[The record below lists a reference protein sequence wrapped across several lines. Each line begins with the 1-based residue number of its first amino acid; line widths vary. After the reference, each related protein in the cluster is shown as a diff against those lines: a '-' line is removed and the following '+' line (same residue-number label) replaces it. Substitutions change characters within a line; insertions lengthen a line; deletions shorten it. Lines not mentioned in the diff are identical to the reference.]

1 MFVDVSWVFW
11 DDPVVGSCKD
21 VMRDVSESLWELV
34 MGMPVDACSLC
45 ILVDKA
51 EVPGIVGL
59 IGLVILFVTVPR
71 SLVAISLIACVI
83 EGCERTSIVK
93 SRIFNF
99 RLSSCSRSL
108 SSLSGVGE
116 RGGY

>member
-51 EVPGIVGL
+51 EVPGIAGSTGV
-59 IGLVILFVTVPR
+59 VVLFVAVPR
-71 SLVAISLIACVI
+71 SLVTISLIACII
-83 EGCERTSIVK
+83 EGCERMSIAK
-93 SRIFNF
+93 SRILNF
-99 RLSSCSRSL
+99 
-108 SSLSGVGE
+108 
-116 RGGY
+116 